1 MRRDPEVI
9 RVYSHSF
16 LDAVKP
22 TGQLRSILN
31 DVKAFRD
38 WYVGQARL
46 RTFLEGPHIREQD
59 KMSLVE
65 SVFGKGRLPPL
76 LFNLLR
82 VVIAKK
88 RILLLPDIL
97 EEFRKIGEEA
107 LGQLV
112 GRVTTAIPV
121 DASKQRL
128 LAQKLEMVT
137 GQKFTLDFRVDP
149 DVLGGVLVQY
159 QDVIID
165 GTLRGRLRGL
175 RARLESVA
183 AA

>member
-1 MRRDPEVI
+1 MRREPDVI

-16 LDAVKP
+16 LAAVQP
-22 TGQLRSILN
+22 SGQLRAYLA
-31 DVKAFRD
+31 DVEAFRR
-38 WYVGQARL
+38 WYMGQARL

-59 KMSLVE
+59 KLALVE
-65 SVFGKGRLPPL
+65 AVFGKGRLPPL
-76 LFNLLR
+76 LLNLLR

-88 RILLLPDIL
+88 RILMLPEIL

-107 LGQLV
+107 IGQVV

-121 DASKQRL
+121 DPPKQRL

-137 GQKFTLDFRVDP
+137 GQKFVLDFRVDK

-159 QDVIID
+159 KDVIID

-183 AA
+183 A